1 MIIPERKLSI
11 LLLIIGTI
19 GISFG
24 GLIMR
29 SVGTADSWQI
39 IFYRA
44 SSFVITFSVVLFYK
58 YRNQFFG
65 KNPRT
70 YNNYRIR
77 RMS

>member
-11 LLLIIGTI
+11 ILLIIGAV

-29 SVGTADSWQI
+29 SVNTADSWQI

-44 SSFVITFSVVLFYK
+44 LSFVIIFLFCFINTEINFLIK
-58 YRNQFFG
+58 Y
-65 KNPRT
+65 
-70 YNNYRIR
+70 
-77 RMS
+77 